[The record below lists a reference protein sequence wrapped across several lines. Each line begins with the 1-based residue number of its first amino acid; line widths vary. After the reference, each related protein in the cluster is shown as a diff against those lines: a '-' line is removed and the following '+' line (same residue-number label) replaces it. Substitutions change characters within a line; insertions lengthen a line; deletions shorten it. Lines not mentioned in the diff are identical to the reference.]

1 MGEWAERTAT
11 YERTRETHGNFVFCL
26 AGADRQESSVH
37 ARALSRLFAMDISAH
52 RRSAIV
58 TLYDSIA
65 QPLCFCVD
73 AMSAAAAIHPALS
86 NARTSR

>member
-1 MGEWAERTAT
+1 MAGGCLC
-11 YERTRETHGNFVFCL
+11 GNT
-26 AGADRQESSVH
+26 
-37 ARALSRLFAMDISAH
+37 RALSRLFAMDISAH

-73 AMSAAAAIHPALS
+73 ALLAAAIHPPLS